1 MTAAVMGTKLE
12 KRYPKVERPAIT
24 DFSFAIEPEEIV
36 GLLGPNGA
44 GKSTLMR
51 MICGAS
57 HPTSGS
63 LAVFGFDPIR
73 EPVAAKARVAAMHQ
87 GSPIDMM
94 LPAMD
99 CLRIAARFRGVPWR
113 EARPWIG
120 ELTEFLGLKDV
131 LNQLVFQLSGG
142 QKQRLQL
149 ARALLAIPQLLILD
163 EPSAALDPAGRRLIW
178 DLVEWLRDDYHV
190 TVLWAS
196 HNIDELER
204 NCDRV
209 IVVNQGRNIKFARP
223 RDLVDEFGVAHLLV
237 TVQEDQSV
245 DRVVSWAVSAGHK
258 AESTGLDIVVHPGPD
273 SSVHALIPSLT
284 EYCRSAGAVLSRVSV
299 ERDSLEDVFFRLTQS
314 EERANVQ
321 A

>member
-1 MTAAVMGTKLE
+1 MTAAVIATRLE
-12 KRYPKVERPAIT
+12 KRYPKADRPAIT
-24 DFSFAIEPEEIV
+24 DFSFAVEPQEVV

-63 LAVFGFDPIR
+63 LAIFGFDPIKQ
-73 EPVAAKARVAAMHQ
+73 PVAAKARVAAMHQ
-87 GSPIDMM
+87 GSPMDMM
-94 LPAMD
+94 LPAVD
-99 CLRIAARFRGVPWR
+99 CLRIAARFRAISWR
-113 EARPWIG
+113 DARPWID

-142 QKQRLQL
+142 QRQRLQL

-178 DLVEWLRDDYHV
+178 DLVEWLRDDYRV

-209 IVVNQGRNIKFARP
+209 IVVNRGRNIKFARP
-223 RDLVDEFGVAHLLV
+223 RDLIDEFGVAHLLV
-237 TVQEDQSV
+237 TVREEQAVAQ
-245 DRVVSWAVSAGHK
+245 VVSWAVSAGHK
-258 AESTGLDIVVHPGPD
+258 AESTGLDVVLHPGAD
-273 SSVHALIPSLT
+273 TGVYDLIPTLT
-284 EYCRSAGAVLSRVSV
+284 EFARTAAVDLSRVSV
-299 ERDSLEDVFFRLTQS
+299 ERDSLEDVFFRITQN
-314 EERANVQ
+314 EEPTHGQ
-321 A
+321 T